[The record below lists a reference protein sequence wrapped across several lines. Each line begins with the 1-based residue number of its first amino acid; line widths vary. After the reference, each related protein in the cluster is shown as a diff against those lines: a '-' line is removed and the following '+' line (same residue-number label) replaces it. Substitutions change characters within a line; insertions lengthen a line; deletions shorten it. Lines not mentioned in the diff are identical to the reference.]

1 MAFIIKIS
9 EPCPNKF
16 AVNELLD
23 INLQKC
29 YPGAQLLLLLILMSN
44 NYFSLIYS
52 FVTALFT
59 AKIAFRVIKS
69 I

>member
-1 MAFIIKIS
+1 MAFMIKIS

-29 YPGAQLLLLLILMSN
+29 YPGAQLLVLLILMSN
-44 NYFSLIYS
+44 YFPLIYS
-52 FVTALFT
+52 WVTALFT
-59 AKIAFRVIKS
+59 AKIAFGVIKGT
-69 I
+69 